1 MNACVKTK
9 LVYST
14 VKKKA
19 IVLTNLSKY
28 RKAKRPRIK
37 AGTYIKVFG
46 KLIDVSSMPSSL
58 KY

>member
-1 MNACVKTK
+1 MNACIKTK

-46 KLIDVSSMPSSL
+46 KLIDVSNMPSSL

>member
-46 KLIDVSSMPSSL
+46 KLIGVSNMPSSL

>member
-37 AGTYIKVFG
+37 AGTYIKVFD
-46 KLIDVSSMPSSL
+46 KLIDVSNMPSSL

>member
-46 KLIDVSSMPSSL
+46 RLIDVSNMPSSL
-58 KY
+58 KH